1 MTRGKG
7 DDDGGDDDLY
17 GEVYVCDEKVTN
29 FFGQHYLWRSENLFC
44 RCENYYV

>member
-17 GEVYVCDEKVTN
+17 GEVYVCDEKVKVK
-29 FFGQHYLWRSENLFC
+29 FFLDKIILE
-44 RCENYYV
+44 E